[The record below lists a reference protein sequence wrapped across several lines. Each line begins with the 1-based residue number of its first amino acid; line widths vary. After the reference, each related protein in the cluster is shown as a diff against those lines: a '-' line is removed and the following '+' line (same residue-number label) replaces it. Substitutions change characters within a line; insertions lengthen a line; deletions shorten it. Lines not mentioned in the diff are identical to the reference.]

1 MKKIIGI
8 VLALFLTINCFAKE
22 IEMQIVETEFGIE
35 ISNLDGKGKKI
46 CKGYLNTEYDNR
58 VFVIFK
64 KSSDNFNIEEL
75 VNDFVYNN
83 YLSDYLIID
92 NGIFKSATIKD
103 SKVPKYGPLVD
114 YDSLLIIPKSGKFS
128 IYRAICDG
136 KNLNLWISGYIKDAP
151 NRFNQKVQETIKE
164 KEKKEAE
171 REAEREREA
180 VEYKIAIEKERV
192 ERERIGKLKDKNER
206 KKIFEQNGSEGYDY
220 FVFGT
225 PIEDFLIV
233 YPEAK
238 EVTEKKYRG
247 SEYKIFE
254 IKDDKQ
260 NQMMYYYFFE
270 KKLFY
275 GETLFRNVNDEKS
288 MAINYRLQELYGKYD
303 EYDEFSNTK
312 SYKIPF
318 DDYGRTIDYKEEGAI
333 IKWNKTSTFVVKLEI
348 TGRYGINTFYAT
360 ADQNTRNMLLY
371 VNSSMLDMKITYCNI
386 KIQKDV
392 DKYINNFDKMK
403 ERENIEKQK
412 EALNF

>member
-58 VFVIFK
+58 VFIIFK
-64 KSSDNFNIEEL
+64 KSSDTFNIEEL

-180 VEYKIAIEKERV
+180 AEYKIAIEKERV

-220 FVFGT
+220 FVWGT
-225 PIEDFLIV
+225 TIEDFLIV
-233 YPEAK
+233 YPKAKKDMENSEAESEYTLYRFDEDYSTYRLYFFFKNQLYMGKTVYQNPDNDKLELIINKLKTTYGSTKDTDEKRYYDDSIEANVFEENDTWISTETFEVQTNYVFRTRKRWSDITYSYVTDKYSYIVLINNNPKLRAECIKFK
-238 EVTEKKYRG
+238 EDLENEKK
-247 SEYKIFE
+247 KKALDNFE
-254 IKDDKQ
+254 
-260 NQMMYYYFFE
+260 
-270 KKLFY
+270 L
-275 GETLFRNVNDEKS
+275 
-288 MAINYRLQELYGKYD
+288 
-303 EYDEFSNTK
+303 
-312 SYKIPF
+312 
-318 DDYGRTIDYKEEGAI
+318 
-333 IKWNKTSTFVVKLEI
+333 
-348 TGRYGINTFYAT
+348 
-360 ADQNTRNMLLY
+360 
-371 VNSSMLDMKITYCNI
+371 
-386 KIQKDV
+386 
-392 DKYINNFDKMK
+392 
-403 ERENIEKQK
+403 
-412 EALNF
+412 